1 MRPHPLPLV
10 LAALLA
16 AGVTAA
22 PTDAPDKPDTTDKPV
37 AASELKSA
45 PAAGEPGDHG
55 NAEDE
60 KIGSYLI
67 GFQFGQRLPETIRY
81 MVWEDFVRG
90 MKHAIDGADPD
101 VEMKRG
107 QQAMEAFQKIVEA
120 KETKARA
127 EAEAK
132 RKESAKVHRA
142 AGDKFRAEFQKLE
155 GVKETKT
162 GLLYQ
167 VLAEGD
173 GDAKP
178 GASDI
183 VTVHYEGKLFD
194 GTVFDSSRTRGDPA
208 KVPLDRVLPGWTEGV
223 QLMKKG
229 AKYRFRLR
237 RRGRGREDPPGF
249 DPGLHHR
256 ALRLQ
261 GRPASDGRVRRR
273 LPPRARPRGRA
284 RALVQGGARGSACCC
299 SRAWQAQ
306 SPSPTPTRSSPGTR
320 LPGSWEERS
329 SLTGSPWAAT
339 ASGPSPAWAWSS
351 PRR

>member
-22 PTDAPDKPDTTDKPV
+22 PTDAPDKPNTSDKPV
-37 AASELKSA
+37 AASELEPS
-45 PAAGEPGDHG
+45 PAASEPGDHG

-67 GFQFGQRLPETIRY
+67 GYQFGQRLPETIRY

-142 AGDKFRAEFQKLE
+142 AGDKFRAEFKKLE
-155 GVKETKT
+155 GVKETKS

-194 GTVFDSSRTRGDPA
+194 GAVFDSSRPRGDPA

-229 AKYRFRLR
+229 AKYRFVMNPEL
-237 RRGRGREDPPGF
+237 GYGDEGAGEKIPPGSR
-249 DPGLHHR
+249 LHHR

-273 LPPRARPRGRA
+273 LPPRARPRRRS
-284 RALVQGGARGSACCC
+284 RALATGGARG
-299 SRAWQAQ
+299 
-306 SPSPTPTRSSPGTR
+306 
-320 LPGSWEERS
+320 
-329 SLTGSPWAAT
+329 
-339 ASGPSPAWAWSS
+339 
-351 PRR
+351 